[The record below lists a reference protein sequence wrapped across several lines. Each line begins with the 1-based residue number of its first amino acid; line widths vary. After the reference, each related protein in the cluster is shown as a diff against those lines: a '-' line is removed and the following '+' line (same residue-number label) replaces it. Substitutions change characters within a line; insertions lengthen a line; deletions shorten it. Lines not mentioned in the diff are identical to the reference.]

1 MLLLSMKA
9 RLSIINVSYQKH
21 KTIVLPRKL
30 QNTGY
35 NVTIGYKG
43 KSEFDER
50 EPRLPNFPMPMAI
63 RVRALENKNCM
74 V

>member
-21 KTIVLPRKL
+21 KTIVLLRKL
-30 QNTGY
+30 QNTGS

-63 RVRALENKNCM
+63 R
-74 V
+74 